1 MKTEYII
8 IVICLVVILIL
19 LLELIRLKKDLQKI
33 IEDEK
38 AEIHSVFVKSEMEKL
53 AQVKES
59 SFERMEQEA
68 VYRDIQLRT
77 LVNQINPHFLYNTL
91 ESIRGQ
97 ALISNALIVAD
108 MTETLS
114 QFFRY
119 CITQKGT
126 VVSIEEEVKNI
137 TMYLKIINFRMAG
150 RFDFQTI
157 IEDSEVLE
165 REIPK
170 LTIQPIIEN
179 AIQHGL
185 YNEKSGGVI
194 SLRIKRN
201 DGCIQIYVH
210 DNGIG
215 IPQERLDQLN
225 QEILCPH
232 EKGKKQKTSGIA
244 LSNINQ
250 RIRLLYGEI
259 YGVCVYSTEG
269 VGTTVM
275 VSIPDKER

>member
-38 AEIHSVFVKSEMEKL
+38 AEIHSVFVKSELEKL

-59 SFERMEQEA
+59 SF
-68 VYRDIQLRT
+68 V
-77 LVNQINPHFLYNTL
+77 YNTL

-170 LTIQPIIEN
+170 LTIQPIIEKTMDVSRFMSMTMELEF
-179 AIQHGL
+179 H
-185 YNEKSGGVI
+185 
-194 SLRIKRN
+194 RN
-201 DGCIQIYVH
+201 GW
-210 DNGIG
+210 
-215 IPQERLDQLN
+215 
-225 QEILCPH
+225 
-232 EKGKKQKTSGIA
+232 
-244 LSNINQ
+244 IN
-250 RIRLLYGEI
+250 
-259 YGVCVYSTEG
+259 
-269 VGTTVM
+269 
-275 VSIPDKER
+275 